1 LGVLAG
7 LKEFDI
13 RTFVSYGR
21 SCRELLSRAFS
32 VWSAMNIG
40 IDCADVLDLG
50 SLTRTVADG
59 GAIG

>member
-1 LGVLAG
+1 
-7 LKEFDI
+7 LKEFDV